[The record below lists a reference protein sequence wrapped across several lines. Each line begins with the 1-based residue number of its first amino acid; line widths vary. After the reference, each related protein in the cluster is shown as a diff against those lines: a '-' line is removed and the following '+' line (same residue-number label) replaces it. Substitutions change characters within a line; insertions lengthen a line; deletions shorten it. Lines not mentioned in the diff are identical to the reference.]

1 MFQNPEKGFVV
12 KTDTLVFSVLV
23 YTCCAILAVSFLMVR
38 RFLPVFG
45 NAELGGPKVSK
56 WISSFVFVLLWFLYI
71 ILSVLQ
77 SYHIIELPF

>member
-1 MFQNPEKGFVV
+1 
-12 KTDTLVFSVLV
+12 
-23 YTCCAILAVSFLMVR
+23 MVR

-77 SYHIIELPF
+77 SYRIIEPPF